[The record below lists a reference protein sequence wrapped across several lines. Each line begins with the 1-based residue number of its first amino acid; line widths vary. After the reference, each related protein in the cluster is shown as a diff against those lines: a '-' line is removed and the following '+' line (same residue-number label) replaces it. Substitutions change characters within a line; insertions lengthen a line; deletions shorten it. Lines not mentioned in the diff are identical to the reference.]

1 MWRQY
6 RCNQWGNMKNKYIKI
21 ALLSGFLV
29 GSQVF
34 AVNTID
40 TSIVT
45 DNVTQISEVKALHV
59 VKDAT
64 QQDYMKIISK
74 KSGST
79 GNGDILRYRNDA
91 QTNETYQCKRVN
103 TLSMVEIVCGRDAVT
118 NAFVNTINWHFANE
132 GFAAEQIG
140 TLLGERIVHL
150 QLGKTSENWTLSGGI
165 DGQEAVAQVVS
176 FTPTVADNYK
186 YYRISINSAEYSIS
200 VNKNTTINEIVEA
213 FYNEMH
219 NDSSVTCT
227 EDDTKLTCTAYTAGD
242 SFSYIT
248 SVVNRD
254 ETADERDAR
263 LLEEARLAKEAWQNQ
278 LTVVTNSLTTANTAQ
293 ANATTIVNGNDSLP
307 SKLISI
313 NQSKQANGLFLLET
327 QKLNGLKSDNPAD
340 NTIINNFYQQY
351 QTLNTATN
359 ALMTN
364 YTEQKRIADLKG
376 VAWQNQL
383 TVVTS
388 SVTAA
393 NTAQA
398 NATTIMGNNYNSFP
412 SKLASI
418 NQSKQAN
425 ATLLSEIQKLDG
437 VKRTN
442 ADSVTI
448 TNFNQQYQTL
458 NTATNAL
465 MTNYTEQKRI
475 ADLEEAAWQNQ
486 LTVVTS
492 SLTAANTA
500 QANATITMGNNY
512 NSLPSKL
519 ASINQSKQ
527 ANATLLSEI
536 QKLDG
541 LKRTDADSVT
551 VTSYDQQYQ
560 ILNTATNTL
569 MASYEE
575 QKRIADL
582 KETTWQ
588 NQLTV
593 VTNSVTAANTAQ
605 ANATTIMGNN
615 YNSLPSKL
623 ASINQSK
630 QANATL
636 LSEIQKLDGLKRTDA
651 DSVTVTSFD
660 QQYQTLNTATS
671 ALMANY
677 TEQKRIA
684 DLEATWQNQ
693 LTVVTNSVTA
703 ANTAQANATIT
714 MGNNYNSLPSKL
726 ASINQSKQ
734 ANATL
739 LSEIQKLDGLKR
751 TDADSVTVTSFDQQ
765 YQTLNTATSALMASY
780 EEQKRIADLEATWQN
795 QLTVVTNSVTAA
807 NTAQANATITMGNNY
822 NSLPSKLA
830 SINQSKQANAT
841 LLSEIQKLDGLKRTD
856 ADSVTVTSFDQQYQ
870 TLNTATS
877 ALMVNYTEQKRIAD
891 LEVVWQSQLTVVT
904 SSLTTANTTRANAT
918 IAISNNYYSLPT
930 KLLLIN
936 QLKQANGVL
945 LEEIR
950 KLSGLKRTDA
960 DNATV
965 EDFEQQQQ
973 TLTMAVNALMVSY
986 EGQKNAVDKA
996 TMLTGHWKAPVIKGL
1011 DYATA
1016 TYSGVT
1022 DENGAFKCQPRE
1034 NVTFSIASLA
1044 LTSIPCT
1051 EILNTKT
1058 TNNISLNATSSDGF
1072 KDWKDET
1079 NKQMLIT
1086 KVLFGLFG
1094 KNIKTAFAQ
1103 EDEALKFITVELTE
1117 AQKSNTMNRSL
1128 DANDLNLLVQNIL
1141 GITEPVVLP
1150 TTEQAENM
1158 VTSGWQA
1165 SKVFDGAISN
1175 DDSTDTGASKKSSGG
1190 GGCVYNPNAPARFD
1204 MGFILLMVLSA
1215 YYLIRR
1221 KRRFV

>member
-1 MWRQY
+1 
-6 RCNQWGNMKNKYIKI
+6 MKNKYIKI

-425 ATLLSEIQKLDG
+425 ATLLSEIQKLD
-437 VKRTN
+437 
-442 ADSVTI
+442 
-448 TNFNQQYQTL
+448 
-458 NTATNAL
+458 
-465 MTNYTEQKRI
+465 
-475 ADLEEAAWQNQ
+475 
-486 LTVVTS
+486 
-492 SLTAANTA
+492 
-500 QANATITMGNNY
+500 
-512 NSLPSKL
+512 
-519 ASINQSKQ
+519 
-527 ANATLLSEI
+527 
-536 QKLDG
+536 
-541 LKRTDADSVT
+541 
-551 VTSYDQQYQ
+551 
-560 ILNTATNTL
+560 
-569 MASYEE
+569 
-575 QKRIADL
+575 
-582 KETTWQ
+582 
-588 NQLTV
+588 
-593 VTNSVTAANTAQ
+593 
-605 ANATTIMGNN
+605 
-615 YNSLPSKL
+615 
-623 ASINQSK
+623 
-630 QANATL
+630 
-636 LSEIQKLDGLKRTDA
+636 
-651 DSVTVTSFD
+651 
-660 QQYQTLNTATS
+660 
-671 ALMANY
+671 
-677 TEQKRIA
+677 
-684 DLEATWQNQ
+684 
-693 LTVVTNSVTA
+693 
-703 ANTAQANATIT
+703 
-714 MGNNYNSLPSKL
+714 
-726 ASINQSKQ
+726 
-734 ANATL
+734 
-739 LSEIQKLDGLKR
+739 
-751 TDADSVTVTSFDQQ
+751 
-765 YQTLNTATSALMASY
+765 
-780 EEQKRIADLEATWQN
+780 
-795 QLTVVTNSVTAA
+795 
-807 NTAQANATITMGNNY
+807 
-822 NSLPSKLA
+822 
-830 SINQSKQANAT
+830 
-841 LLSEIQKLDGLKRTD
+841 
-856 ADSVTVTSFDQQYQ
+856 
-870 TLNTATS
+870 
-877 ALMVNYTEQKRIAD
+877 
-891 LEVVWQSQLTVVT
+891 
-904 SSLTTANTTRANAT
+904 
-918 IAISNNYYSLPT
+918 
-930 KLLLIN
+930 
-936 QLKQANGVL
+936 
-945 LEEIR
+945 
-950 KLSGLKRTDA
+950 
-960 DNATV
+960 
-965 EDFEQQQQ
+965 
-973 TLTMAVNALMVSY
+973 
-986 EGQKNAVDKA
+986 
-996 TMLTGHWKAPVIKGL
+996 
-1011 DYATA
+1011 
-1016 TYSGVT
+1016 
-1022 DENGAFKCQPRE
+1022 
-1034 NVTFSIASLA
+1034 
-1044 LTSIPCT
+1044 
-1051 EILNTKT
+1051 
-1058 TNNISLNATSSDGF
+1058 
-1072 KDWKDET
+1072 
-1079 NKQMLIT
+1079 
-1086 KVLFGLFG
+1086 
-1094 KNIKTAFAQ
+1094 
-1103 EDEALKFITVELTE
+1103 
-1117 AQKSNTMNRSL
+1117 
-1128 DANDLNLLVQNIL
+1128 
-1141 GITEPVVLP
+1141 
-1150 TTEQAENM
+1150 
-1158 VTSGWQA
+1158 
-1165 SKVFDGAISN
+1165 
-1175 DDSTDTGASKKSSGG
+1175 
-1190 GGCVYNPNAPARFD
+1190 
-1204 MGFILLMVLSA
+1204 
-1215 YYLIRR
+1215 
-1221 KRRFV
+1221 

>member
-551 VTSYDQQYQ
+551 VTS
-560 ILNTATNTL
+560 
-569 MASYEE
+569 
-575 QKRIADL
+575 
-582 KETTWQ
+582 
-588 NQLTV
+588 
-593 VTNSVTAANTAQ
+593 
-605 ANATTIMGNN
+605 
-615 YNSLPSKL
+615 
-623 ASINQSK
+623 
-630 QANATL
+630 
-636 LSEIQKLDGLKRTDA
+636 
-651 DSVTVTSFD
+651 FD

-765 YQTLNTATSALMASY
+765 YQTLNTATSALMA
-780 EEQKRIADLEATWQN
+780 
-795 QLTVVTNSVTAA
+795 
-807 NTAQANATITMGNNY
+807 
-822 NSLPSKLA
+822 
-830 SINQSKQANAT
+830 
-841 LLSEIQKLDGLKRTD
+841 
-856 ADSVTVTSFDQQYQ
+856 
-870 TLNTATS
+870 
-877 ALMVNYTEQKRIAD
+877 NYTEQKRIAD
-891 LEVVWQSQLTVVT
+891 LEVAWQSQLTVVT

-918 IAISNNYYSLPT
+918 IAISNNHYSLPS

-986 EGQKNAVDKA
+986 EGQKNAADKA

-1016 TYSGVT
+1016 THSSVT
-1022 DENGAFKCQPRE
+1022 DENGAFKCQSGE
-1034 NVTFSIASLA
+1034 NVTFSIASLV

-1175 DDSTDTGASKKSSGG
+1175 DDSTDTGASTKSSG

>member
-1 MWRQY
+1 
-6 RCNQWGNMKNKYIKI
+6 MKNKYIKI

-388 SVTAA
+388 SLTAA

-500 QANATITMGNNY
+500 QANATIT
-512 NSLPSKL
+512 
-519 ASINQSKQ
+519 
-527 ANATLLSEI
+527 
-536 QKLDG
+536 
-541 LKRTDADSVT
+541 
-551 VTSYDQQYQ
+551 
-560 ILNTATNTL
+560 
-569 MASYEE
+569 
-575 QKRIADL
+575 
-582 KETTWQ
+582 
-588 NQLTV
+588 
-593 VTNSVTAANTAQ
+593 
-605 ANATTIMGNN
+605 MGNN

-765 YQTLNTATSALMASY
+765 YQTLNTATSALMA
-780 EEQKRIADLEATWQN
+780 
-795 QLTVVTNSVTAA
+795 
-807 NTAQANATITMGNNY
+807 
-822 NSLPSKLA
+822 
-830 SINQSKQANAT
+830 
-841 LLSEIQKLDGLKRTD
+841 
-856 ADSVTVTSFDQQYQ
+856 
-870 TLNTATS
+870 
-877 ALMVNYTEQKRIAD
+877 NYTEQKRIAD
-891 LEVVWQSQLTVVT
+891 LEVAWQSQLTVVT

-918 IAISNNYYSLPT
+918 IAISNNHYSLPS

-986 EGQKNAVDKA
+986 EGQKNAADKA

-1016 TYSGVT
+1016 THSSVT
-1022 DENGAFKCQPRE
+1022 DENGAFKCQSGE
-1034 NVTFSIASLA
+1034 NVTFSIASLV

-1175 DDSTDTGASKKSSGG
+1175 DDSTDTGASTKSSG

>member
-6 RCNQWGNMKNKYIKI
+6 RCNQWENMKNKYIKI

-388 SVTAA
+388 SLTAA

-500 QANATITMGNNY
+500 QANATIT
-512 NSLPSKL
+512 
-519 ASINQSKQ
+519 
-527 ANATLLSEI
+527 
-536 QKLDG
+536 
-541 LKRTDADSVT
+541 
-551 VTSYDQQYQ
+551 
-560 ILNTATNTL
+560 
-569 MASYEE
+569 
-575 QKRIADL
+575 
-582 KETTWQ
+582 
-588 NQLTV
+588 
-593 VTNSVTAANTAQ
+593 
-605 ANATTIMGNN
+605 MGNN

-765 YQTLNTATSALMASY
+765 YQTLNTATSALMA
-780 EEQKRIADLEATWQN
+780 
-795 QLTVVTNSVTAA
+795 
-807 NTAQANATITMGNNY
+807 
-822 NSLPSKLA
+822 
-830 SINQSKQANAT
+830 
-841 LLSEIQKLDGLKRTD
+841 
-856 ADSVTVTSFDQQYQ
+856 
-870 TLNTATS
+870 
-877 ALMVNYTEQKRIAD
+877 NYTEQKRIAD
-891 LEVVWQSQLTVVT
+891 LEVAWQSQLTVVT

-918 IAISNNYYSLPT
+918 IAISNNHYSLPS

-986 EGQKNAVDKA
+986 EGQKNAADKA

-1016 TYSGVT
+1016 THSSVT
-1022 DENGAFKCQPRE
+1022 DENGAFKCQSGE
-1034 NVTFSIASLA
+1034 NVTFSIASLV

-1175 DDSTDTGASKKSSGG
+1175 DDSTDTGASTKSSG

>member
-254 ETADERDAR
+254 ETADERDTR

-475 ADLEEAAWQNQ
+475 ADLEEATWQNQ

-551 VTSYDQQYQ
+551 VTS
-560 ILNTATNTL
+560 
-569 MASYEE
+569 
-575 QKRIADL
+575 
-582 KETTWQ
+582 
-588 NQLTV
+588 
-593 VTNSVTAANTAQ
+593 
-605 ANATTIMGNN
+605 
-615 YNSLPSKL
+615 
-623 ASINQSK
+623 
-630 QANATL
+630 
-636 LSEIQKLDGLKRTDA
+636 
-651 DSVTVTSFD
+651 FD

-677 TEQKRIA
+677 EEQKRIA
-684 DLEATWQNQ
+684 GLEATWQNQ

-765 YQTLNTATSALMASY
+765 YQTLNTATSALMA
-780 EEQKRIADLEATWQN
+780 
-795 QLTVVTNSVTAA
+795 
-807 NTAQANATITMGNNY
+807 
-822 NSLPSKLA
+822 
-830 SINQSKQANAT
+830 
-841 LLSEIQKLDGLKRTD
+841 
-856 ADSVTVTSFDQQYQ
+856 
-870 TLNTATS
+870 
-877 ALMVNYTEQKRIAD
+877 NYTEQKRIAD
-891 LEVVWQSQLTVVT
+891 LEVAWQSQLTVVT

-918 IAISNNYYSLPT
+918 IAISNNHYSLPS

-996 TMLTGHWKAPVIKGL
+996 TILTGYWKAPVIKGL

-1016 TYSGVT
+1016 THSSVT
-1022 DENGAFKCQPRE
+1022 DENGAFKCQPGE

-1058 TNNISLNATSSDGF
+1058 TNNISLNATSNDGF

-1175 DDSTDTGASKKSSGG
+1175 DDSTDTGASTKSSSG

>member
-176 FTPTVADNYK
+176 FTPAVADNYK

-551 VTSYDQQYQ
+551 VTS
-560 ILNTATNTL
+560 
-569 MASYEE
+569 
-575 QKRIADL
+575 
-582 KETTWQ
+582 
-588 NQLTV
+588 
-593 VTNSVTAANTAQ
+593 
-605 ANATTIMGNN
+605 
-615 YNSLPSKL
+615 
-623 ASINQSK
+623 
-630 QANATL
+630 
-636 LSEIQKLDGLKRTDA
+636 
-651 DSVTVTSFD
+651 FD

-677 TEQKRIA
+677 EEQKRIA
-684 DLEATWQNQ
+684 DLETTWQNQ

-765 YQTLNTATSALMASY
+765 YQTLNTATSALMANY
-780 EEQKRIADLEATWQN
+780 EEQKRIADLETTWQN

-877 ALMVNYTEQKRIAD
+877 ALMANYEEQKRIADLETTWQNQLTVVTNSVTAANTAQANATITMGNNYNSLPSKLASINQSKQANATLLSEIQKLDGLKRTDADSVTVTSFDQQYQTLNTATSALMANYEEQKRIAD
-891 LEVVWQSQLTVVT
+891 LEVAWQSQLTVVT

-918 IAISNNYYSLPT
+918 IAISNNHYSLPS

-936 QLKQANGVL
+936 QLKQANGAL

-986 EGQKNAVDKA
+986 EGQKNAADKA
-996 TMLTGHWKAPVIKGL
+996 TMLTGYWKAPVIKGL

-1016 TYSGVT
+1016 THSSVT
-1022 DENGAFKCQPRE
+1022 DENGAFKCQPGE
-1034 NVTFSIASLA
+1034 SVTFSIANLA

-1079 NKQMLIT
+1079 NKQMFIT

-1175 DDSTDTGASKKSSGG
+1175 DDSTDTGASTKSSG

-1204 MGFILLMVLSA
+1204 MGFILLMALSA

>member
-176 FTPTVADNYK
+176 FTPAVADNYK

-551 VTSYDQQYQ
+551 VTS
-560 ILNTATNTL
+560 
-569 MASYEE
+569 
-575 QKRIADL
+575 
-582 KETTWQ
+582 
-588 NQLTV
+588 
-593 VTNSVTAANTAQ
+593 
-605 ANATTIMGNN
+605 
-615 YNSLPSKL
+615 
-623 ASINQSK
+623 
-630 QANATL
+630 
-636 LSEIQKLDGLKRTDA
+636 
-651 DSVTVTSFD
+651 FD

-677 TEQKRIA
+677 EEQKRIA
-684 DLEATWQNQ
+684 DLETTWQNQ

-765 YQTLNTATSALMASY
+765 YQTLNTATSALMANY
-780 EEQKRIADLEATWQN
+780 EEQKRIADLEVA
-795 QLTVVTNSVTAA
+795 
-807 NTAQANATITMGNNY
+807 
-822 NSLPSKLA
+822 
-830 SINQSKQANAT
+830 
-841 LLSEIQKLDGLKRTD
+841 
-856 ADSVTVTSFDQQYQ
+856 
-870 TLNTATS
+870 
-877 ALMVNYTEQKRIAD
+877 
-891 LEVVWQSQLTVVT
+891 WQSQLTVVT

-918 IAISNNYYSLPT
+918 IAISNNHYSLPS

-936 QLKQANGVL
+936 QLKQANGAL

-986 EGQKNAVDKA
+986 EGQKNAADKA
-996 TMLTGHWKAPVIKGL
+996 TMLTGYWKAPVIKGL

-1016 TYSGVT
+1016 THSSVT
-1022 DENGAFKCQPRE
+1022 DENGAFKCQPGE
-1034 NVTFSIASLA
+1034 SVTFSIANLA

-1079 NKQMLIT
+1079 NKQMFIT

-1175 DDSTDTGASKKSSGG
+1175 DDSTDTGASTKSSG

-1204 MGFILLMVLSA
+1204 MGFILLMALSA

>member
-1 MWRQY
+1 
-6 RCNQWGNMKNKYIKI
+6 MKNKYIKI

-636 LSEIQKLDGLKRTDA
+636 LSEIQKLDGLKRTNADSVTITNFNQQYQTLNTATSALMANYEEQKRIADLETTWQNQLTVVTNSVTAANTAQANATITMGNNYNSLPSKLASINQSKQANATLLSEIQKLDGLKRTDA

-677 TEQKRIA
+677 EEQKRIA
-684 DLEATWQNQ
+684 GLEATWQNQ

-765 YQTLNTATSALMASY
+765 YQTLNTATSALMA
-780 EEQKRIADLEATWQN
+780 
-795 QLTVVTNSVTAA
+795 
-807 NTAQANATITMGNNY
+807 
-822 NSLPSKLA
+822 
-830 SINQSKQANAT
+830 
-841 LLSEIQKLDGLKRTD
+841 
-856 ADSVTVTSFDQQYQ
+856 
-870 TLNTATS
+870 
-877 ALMVNYTEQKRIAD
+877 NYTEQKRIAD
-891 LEVVWQSQLTVVT
+891 LEVAWQSQLTVVT

-918 IAISNNYYSLPT
+918 IAISNNHYSLPS

-986 EGQKNAVDKA
+986 EGQKNAADKA

-1016 TYSGVT
+1016 THSSVT
-1022 DENGAFKCQPRE
+1022 DENGAFKCQSGE
-1034 NVTFSIASLA
+1034 NVTFSIASLV

-1175 DDSTDTGASKKSSGG
+1175 DDSTDTGASTKSSG

>member
-1 MWRQY
+1 
-6 RCNQWGNMKNKYIKI
+6 MKNKYIKI

-254 ETADERDAR
+254 ETADERDTR

-475 ADLEEAAWQNQ
+475 ADLEEATWQNQ

-551 VTSYDQQYQ
+551 VTS
-560 ILNTATNTL
+560 
-569 MASYEE
+569 
-575 QKRIADL
+575 
-582 KETTWQ
+582 
-588 NQLTV
+588 
-593 VTNSVTAANTAQ
+593 
-605 ANATTIMGNN
+605 
-615 YNSLPSKL
+615 
-623 ASINQSK
+623 
-630 QANATL
+630 
-636 LSEIQKLDGLKRTDA
+636 
-651 DSVTVTSFD
+651 FD

-677 TEQKRIA
+677 EEQKRIA
-684 DLEATWQNQ
+684 GLEATWQNQ

-765 YQTLNTATSALMASY
+765 YQTLNTATSALMA
-780 EEQKRIADLEATWQN
+780 
-795 QLTVVTNSVTAA
+795 
-807 NTAQANATITMGNNY
+807 
-822 NSLPSKLA
+822 
-830 SINQSKQANAT
+830 
-841 LLSEIQKLDGLKRTD
+841 
-856 ADSVTVTSFDQQYQ
+856 
-870 TLNTATS
+870 
-877 ALMVNYTEQKRIAD
+877 NYTEQKRIAD
-891 LEVVWQSQLTVVT
+891 LEVAWQSQLTVVT

-918 IAISNNYYSLPT
+918 IAISNNHYSLPS

-996 TMLTGHWKAPVIKGL
+996 TILTGYWKAPVIKGL

-1016 TYSGVT
+1016 THSSVT
-1022 DENGAFKCQPRE
+1022 DENGAFKCQPGE

-1058 TNNISLNATSSDGF
+1058 TNNISLNATSNDGF

-1175 DDSTDTGASKKSSGG
+1175 DDSTDTGASTKSSSG